1 MDDPA
6 VPLILVVDDD
16 PETRA
21 MLTDVLEDA
30 GYTVES
36 ARDGA
41 VAMALLRAEP
51 TRFGLVL
58 LDLMMPLVDG
68 WLFRRM
74 QLANPVIAAI
84 PVVALSAS
92 TIVRNQGLPQGL
104 SEENFL
110 PKPSDIDA
118 VLAVVA
124 RHLSPQPRSIE
135 VAGRPLST
143 RAKLKARPLSVEWIS
158 TPNQLWVC
166 VVGPYRGIITSQD
179 MMWRA
184 RVETKDCM
192 ISAET
197 MFARLDVAKA
207 WVEDTIAGLKA
218 QALAD
223 CP

>member
-6 VPLILVVDDD
+6 ASVILVVDDD

-51 TRFGLVL
+51 TRFGLIL

-104 SEENFL
+104 SQDNFL

-124 RHLSPQPRSIE
+124 RHLTPRPRSIE
-135 VAGRPLST
+135 VAGRPPSA
-143 RAKLKARPLSVEWIS
+143 RATSKARPVAVEWIG

-166 VVGPYRGIITSQD
+166 VVGPYRGIITSRD
-179 MMWRA
+179 MLWRA
-184 RVETKDCM
+184 RVETKDCT
-192 ISAET
+192 IPAET
-197 MFARLDVAKA
+197 MFARLDVAKS
-207 WVEDTIAGLKA
+207 WVEDTIAGLRA
-218 QALAD
+218 PELD
-223 CP
+223 GSP